1 MIKTQV
7 AELLQKEMDRKDFLR
22 HIGVA
27 AAVIVGVP
35 TLLNALTRMQSG
47 SLQGRSQTTGY
58 GSMPYGGDKDGQ
70 R

>member
-1 MIKTQV
+1 MIKTQI

-35 TLLNALTRMQSG
+35 TLLNALARVQSG
-47 SLQGRSQTTGY
+47 SLQGKSQTAGY
-58 GSMPYGGDKDGQ
+58 GSMAYGGDKDG
-70 R
+70 RR

>member
-22 HIGVA
+22 HVGVA
-27 AAVIVGVP
+27 AAVVVGVP

-47 SLQGRSQTTGY
+47 SIHGKPQATGY